1 MVPDISAPPP
11 LRWWNHA
18 WRYLVVVAISGFSWF
33 EVAQWQWDNE
43 RWWFWS
49 DLALGLISLVALGWR
64 RKYPVFVAVL
74 TNILTCFAWSAGGAA
89 TLALV
94 SLATRRRWR
103 EIIPV
108 GIVGLVSGLV
118 LERANPVVDE
128 PLAFTVPFIV
138 LIIGVSIGWGMY
150 IGSRRELLATLRERA
165 ESAESG
171 QAARVAQARTA
182 ERARIAREM
191 HDVLAHRISLV
202 TMHAGALTYRKDL
215 SADDMRATAAVIQ
228 ESSHQALVELRDVLG
243 MMRDDPGDS
252 SPELPQPSAVD
263 LPALLDEARES
274 GMHIEIREL
283 VPLDGVPDT
292 LGRTLYRVVQE
303 SLTNARK
310 HAPNT
315 LVSVAVV
322 GGPSVGLSVT
332 VGNPLKIGSTE
343 PAAPE
348 SGLGLIGLA
357 ERTALLR
364 GRLTHRITPAREFV
378 VEAWL
383 PWPA

>member
-1 MVPDISAPPP
+1 MPAISQPPP

-18 WRYLVVVAISGFSWF
+18 WRYALVLTISGLAWF
-33 EVAQWQWDNE
+33 EVADWQWDHH
-43 RWWFWS
+43 RWWFWT
-49 DLALGLISLVALGWR
+49 DLGLGALGLMLLPWR
-64 RKYPVFVAVL
+64 RSHPVPVAVV
-74 TNILTCFAWSAGGAA
+74 TNALSFVSWSAAGPG

-108 GIVGLVSGLV
+108 GLLSLAAGVMVESF
-118 LERANPVVDE
+118 NPVGTD
-128 PLAFTVPFIV
+128 PAAFTVPFI
-138 LIIGVSIGWGMY
+138 LAIIAVSVGWGMY
-150 IGSRRELLATLRERA
+150 IGSRRELLATLRDRA
-165 ESAESG
+165 HTAEAE
-171 QAARVAQARTA
+171 QAARVVQARTA

-202 TMHAGALTYRKDL
+202 TMHAGALTYRTDL
-215 SADDMRATAAVIQ
+215 SADDMRATAEVIQ
-228 ESSHQALVELRDVLG
+228 ETSHQALVELRDVLG

-263 LPALLDEARES
+263 LPALLDEARQS
-274 GMHIEIREL
+274 GMHLEIREL
-283 VPLDGVPDT
+283 VALDGVPDT

-315 LVSVAVV
+315 LVNVSVS

-332 VGNPLKIGSTE
+332 VGNLLEIGSTGR
-343 PAAPE
+343 AAPE

-357 ERTALLR
+357 ERTALVR
-364 GRLTHRITPAREFV
+364 GRLTHRITPAREFI